1 MASAAAALAPKALAL
16 CDQARFDTEEQLEV
30 EKLAGTR
37 GLTLSELAA
46 LFTSGVLKLSLE
58 VKPNPGGISKSGF
71 QLWTKTPMNVPRSFW
86 LHNVFFPYSI
96 RASGVPSHAKV
107 EDGVATGFKASDK
120 LSLCVHLKRARFTEA
135 VAATRAIEGTFF
147 KAISDNR
154 QAIWA
159 DKRAHA
165 SAETPADVE
174 ALFKGGSMVRTVD
187 PEADF
192 DVVYLDIPNWGNYID
207 HADVST
213 ASVHGEEVHTVLNTT
228 FAPRPPLNP
237 MRKNI
242 PTAFGVLVGNL
253 IGCDGGTVL
262 TSVPMTTSG
271 LLGDGPIIYEEKT
284 DKPMLRAVGPSD
296 LTEGSYGSVLVTIVG
311 VNFKSGHTP
320 DIKVKLTAAAV
331 VLTERAPPGA
341 SAAVAAPAA
350 GSAAESA
357 ANEAAAKRAAKL
369 AAAIEQLSGSAS
381 AGVKRGREEAL
392 THSTVSSW
400 AAGSAAMAEAFAPG
414 TSTAV

>member
-1 MASAAAALAPKALAL
+1 MASAAALAPKALAL

-58 VKPNPGGISKSGF
+58 VKANPGGISKSGF

-96 RASGVPSHAKV
+96 RASGVPSHVKV

-120 LSLCVHLKRARFTEA
+120 LSLCVHLKRTRFTEA

-192 DVVYLDIPNWGNYID
+192 DVVYLDVPMWGNYID

-213 ASVHGEEVHTVLNTT
+213 ASVHGEEVHTVLSTT

-242 PTAFGVLVGNL
+242 PTAFGVLVG
-253 IGCDGGTVL
+253 GGEGGTVL

-271 LLGDGPIIYEEKT
+271 LLGDGPIILEEKT

-381 AGVKRGREEAL
+381 AGVKRGREEGGSAG
-392 THSTVSSW
+392 S
-400 AAGSAAMAEAFAPG
+400 AAGSASA
-414 TSTAV
+414 SV